1 MQNSEIQSKISLL
14 LDNKV
19 FLKSQVQSNDKLN
32 LKSNLKLF
40 IFVFIFHLSINNLLD
55 NNSIFAQ
62 ESNQENE
69 EEIST
74 SFQMGPILGYKAAFN
89 AIPPIVGRKNDVGF
103 SSLPDFGLRT
113 KLELD
118 EVNSFIFDVSY
129 STYQFQITDASLGI
143 KYPHNANYLS
153 FSPNLQLSNFTFG
166 FNIGL
171 PMSADINSVDFDI
184 EKVNM
189 LSEVNLGYNYEIY
202 SDNDGSFNAFAR
214 VSYTLTPFMDNY
226 AINDPLLNLIVTDP
240 LFKFTNEYNPRIA
253 SVQLGFSYL
262 FNL

>member
-1 MQNSEIQSKISLL
+1 MQKSKIQTDISSLL
-14 LDNKV
+14 
-19 FLKSQVQSNDKLN
+19 DK
-32 LKSNLKLF
+32 KMFIISYFKLF
-40 IFVFIFHLSINNLLD
+40 SKLLIVLVILQLSINNLFD
-55 NNSIFAQ
+55 NNIILAQ
-62 ESNQENE
+62 DRTAENNDDNE
-69 EEIST
+69 ELVST

-89 AIPPIVGRKNDVGF
+89 AIPPIVGRKNDIGF
-103 SSLPDFGLRT
+103 STLPDFGIRS
-113 KLELD
+113 KFELD
-118 EVNSFIFDVSY
+118 EVNSFVFDVSY
-129 STYQFQITDASLGI
+129 STYQFQISDATLGV
-143 KYPHNANYLS
+143 KYPHNASYLS

-166 FNIGL
+166 FTIGL
-171 PMSADINSVDFDI
+171 PMSAEINSVDFDT

-202 SDNDGSFNAFAR
+202 SDDDGSFNAFAR

-253 SVQLGFSYL
+253 SVQLGISYL